1 MTIGVKIRDE
11 KLRYDINREATKI
24 SALLSVKT
32 DEHDCLTGKEIL
44 LPVQRRV
51 IEQADFIHSPL
62 EKALEKLAK
71 ATKDQGKKQIKTMK
85 DHGEKEINT
94 LENCVRR
101 NFWDTDKKLITSS
114 FLNDFLNEEPT
125 YKLNKIVEISLM
137 EVSSM
142 VYFIKQVKRN
152 RVKHI
157 MFKSLEQWDLLEN
170 KLIKMIYL

>member
-1 MTIGVKIRDE
+1 M
-11 KLRYDINREATKI
+11 
-24 SALLSVKT
+24 
-32 DEHDCLTGKEIL
+32 
-44 LPVQRRV
+44 
-51 IEQADFIHSPL
+51 
-62 EKALEKLAK
+62 EKLAK
-71 ATKDQGKKQIKTMK
+71 TTKDQGKKQIKTMK

-94 LENCVRR
+94 LENWFRR

-125 YKLNKIVEISLM
+125 YKLNKIVEISLI

-170 KLIKMIYL
+170 KFIKTIYH